1 MLASINQAS
10 KREDIMAESI
20 ESPQA
25 PSTTQEVRF
34 SFHGDGGEFFR
45 IWIVNLVLSIL
56 TLGIYSAWAKVR
68 TKRYFYGNTE
78 LAGDRF
84 DYLASPIAI
93 LKGRIIAV
101 ALLGIYTVLSVFFV
115 PVSYL
120 VLALL
125 LLVMPYVVM
134 RSIRFNAVM
143 SSWRGVRF
151 GFGGDIIGAYKA
163 VLLWP
168 LFGFLT
174 LGLGMPYAWY
184 KQNQYLYNN
193 YAYGKS
199 SSSTVA
205 TSADFYRVLFVVV
218 GIAVG
223 GAVVLSVLAATLGQ
237 FPLFAILI
245 GLGYLAFYVLIYAG
259 YQSTYFSAVFNN
271 AEVQGNRLQTD
282 VTIKGLFQIVLLNTV
297 FTLLTLGL
305 YYPWAAVRVARYM
318 QAHLWIEAVDLDSF
332 VAQERAQE
340 DALGDEIGEAFD
352 FGIGI

>member
-1 MLASINQAS
+1 
-10 KREDIMAESI
+10 MAESI

-193 YAYGKS
+193 YAYGK
-199 SSSTVA
+199 V
-205 TSADFYRVLFVVV
+205 
-218 GIAVG
+218 
-223 GAVVLSVLAATLGQ
+223 
-237 FPLFAILI
+237 
-245 GLGYLAFYVLIYAG
+245 VLIYRCHISRLLSG
-259 YQSTYFSAVFNN
+259 VVCGCWHSGRWCSGVVSARRDLRAVPVVCNI
-271 AEVQGNRLQTD
+271 NRAWLS
-282 VTIKGLFQIVLLNTV
+282 GLLCADLCRLSKHLFLRSFQ
-297 FTLLTLGL
+297 
-305 YYPWAAVRVARYM
+305 
-318 QAHLWIEAVDLDSF
+318 
-332 VAQERAQE
+332 
-340 DALGDEIGEAFD
+340 
-352 FGIGI
+352 

>member
-1 MLASINQAS
+1 
-10 KREDIMAESI
+10 MAESTEMPQ
-20 ESPQA
+20 EST
-25 PSTTQEVRF
+25 STVTTEERF
-34 SFHGDGGEFFR
+34 RFHGEGGEFFR
-45 IWIVNLVLSIL
+45 IWIVNLVLSIV

-101 ALLGIYTVLSVFFV
+101 VLLVIYTVLSVFFV
-115 PVSYL
+115 PASYL
-120 VLALL
+120 MLALL
-125 LLVMPYVVM
+125 LLVMPFVVM

-151 GFGGDIIGAYKA
+151 GFGGDLFGAYKA
-163 VLLWP
+163 ALLWP
-168 LFGFLT
+168 LFGLVT

-193 YAYGKS
+193 YSYGRS
-199 SSSTVA
+199 TASTVA
-205 TSADFYRVLFVVV
+205 TPRDFYVVLLVVLGIGFIGGLV
-218 GIAVG
+218 LALLAAAVAEIAV
-223 GAVVLSVLAATLGQ
+223 
-237 FPLFAILI
+237 FAIAI
-245 GLGYLAFYVLIYAG
+245 GLGYLAMYVLIYAG
-259 YQSTYFSAVFNN
+259 YQATYFSAVFNN
-271 AEVQGNRLQTD
+271 VELQGNRLQTD
-282 VTIKGLFQIVLLNTV
+282 VTVKGLFMVVMPNTV

-318 QAHLWIEAVDLDSF
+318 QDHLWVEAVDLDSF
-332 VAQERAQE
+332 VAQERE
-340 DALGDEIGEAFD
+340 HENALGDEIGEAFD

>member
-1 MLASINQAS
+1 MS
-10 KREDIMAESI
+10 ESTEAPQ
-20 ESPQA
+20 ESMTEV
-25 PSTTQEVRF
+25 TTQERF
-34 SFHGDGGEFFR
+34 QFHGEGGEFFR
-45 IWIVNLVLSIL
+45 IWIVNLVLSIV

-101 ALLGIYTVLSVFFV
+101 ALLVIYTLLSIFLV
-115 PVSYL
+115 PASYL

-125 LLVMPYVVM
+125 LLVMPFVVM

-151 GFGGDIIGAYKA
+151 GFGGDLPGAYKA

-168 LFGFLT
+168 VFGVVT
-174 LGLGMPYAWY
+174 LGFGMPFAWY

-193 YAYGKS
+193 YTYGRS
-199 SSSTVA
+199 SA
-205 TSADFYRVLFVVV
+205 TTTAKPGDFYAVLLVV
-218 GIAVG
+218 IAIGFVG
-223 GAVVLSVLAATLGQ
+223 GLVLGLLAAALSEHPVFVAVVA
-237 FPLFAILI
+237 
-245 GLGYLAFYVLIYAG
+245 LGYLAMYVLIYAG
-259 YQSTYFSAVFNN
+259 YQATYFSAVFNH
-271 AEVQGNRLQTD
+271 AELQGNRLQTD
-282 VTIKGLFQIVLLNTV
+282 VTVKGLFMVVLPNTV
-297 FTLLTLGL
+297 FTILTLGL

-318 QAHLWIEAVDLDSF
+318 QDHLWVEAVDLDSF
-332 VAQERAQE
+332 VAQEQE
-340 DALGDEIGEAFD
+340 QENALGDEIGEAFD